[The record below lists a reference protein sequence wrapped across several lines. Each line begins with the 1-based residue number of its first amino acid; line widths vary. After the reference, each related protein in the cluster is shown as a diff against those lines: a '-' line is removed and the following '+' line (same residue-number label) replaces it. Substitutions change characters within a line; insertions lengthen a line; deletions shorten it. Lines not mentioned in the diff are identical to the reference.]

1 MDRLTPKNE
10 NMVCIAINYTLNRL
24 SLNISF
30 TFQSEKRALI
40 QAELEALDR
49 EQAAVDQKANSL
61 EKKLRAVMSGK
72 PSNNRNKENSFIRLI
87 RNSIGGG
94 ETIRIKLLDIEN
106 GELSLTPTGSSD
118 SCSSDSSSN
127 TLSSD
132 GEAHEGGGGGGV
144 SRFLRPLS
152 GQSSIVTRRVR
163 KRRHN
168 PNIKRQRSRSCCVD
182 MLTPHSETINDD
194 HTPHAPV
201 SSSQHPNPSFVTT
214 TTADVRSNTANTA
227 TTAATSNS
235 TQPYSLL
242 SSASSNH
249 SSCDNFKICSDDE
262 EQQPQQ
268 VRRRHRRRSTSQR
281 RSRSRSKSAGGNCN
295 SIVI

>member
-10 NMVCIAINYTLNRL
+10 NMVCIAMNCTLNRNT
-24 SLNISF
+24 LNISF

-194 HTPHAPV
+194 HTPHAPI
-201 SSSQHPNPSFVTT
+201 SSLQHPNPSFVT